1 MSASIIASTKMPCRG
16 ECGKSYQKLDLY
28 MLMCRAC
35 FRKAYKNNDLYFPA
49 HFGNIVR
56 TLEESLTDECV
67 RLHWDEDMVMRQ
79 LGNVHLGLEDCYCKN
94 PYLFFSL
101 SREEAEATGLT
112 MHLYDTYRFMFR
124 EAYENYHRSLFPRDE
139 NYFEAMKNYGRDI
152 QFNLRW
158 VLLNDS
164 PVFK

>member
-1 MSASIIASTKMPCRG
+1 MTASIIASTKMPCRG
-16 ECGKSYQKLDLY
+16 ECGKEYQKLDLY

-35 FRKAYKNNDLYFPA
+35 FRKAYLNTDMYFPA

-67 RLHWDEDMVMRQ
+67 RLHWDEDIVMKK
-79 LGNVHLGLEDCYCKN
+79 LDNNHLGLGDCYCKN

-101 SREEAEATGLT
+101 NREEAESTGLS

-124 EAYENYHRSLFPRDE
+124 EAYENYHRSLFPRHE
-139 NYFEAMKNYGRDI
+139 NYFEAMKGYGRGV
-152 QFNLRW
+152 QEMLRNS
-158 VLLNDS
+158 LTNS
-164 PVFK
+164 PLSL